1 MPPRAPVPHVFEP
14 LTREYDGYIFDC
26 DGTLADSMPL
36 HFEAWQQALVS
47 HGAPFVFDWDL
58 FVSRAGKTL
67 EVTVQELNQQFSASL
82 DAISVARLQ
91 RRIYNELMPSVG
103 PIAEVVELVHQ
114 LVNRYPLAVASGG
127 DRTTVEATL
136 ANLGI
141 LDAFNAVVTAEDVI
155 HGKPA
160 PDMFLL
166 AAERIGVPPENCVVF
181 EDSWLGIEGARRA
194 NMGVSLVRRLPQ
206 KALQAP

>member
-1 MPPRAPVPHVFEP
+1 MALRPTVPHVFEP

-36 HFEAWQQALVS
+36 HFQAWQQALVS

-67 EVTVQELNQQFSASL
+67 EVTVHELNQQFSSTL
-82 DAISVARLQ
+82 DALAVARLQ
-91 RRIYNELMPSVG
+91 RKIYAELLPSVG
-103 PIAEVVELVHQ
+103 PVAEVVELVHR
-114 LVNRYPLAVASGG
+114 LVHRYPLAVASGG
-127 DRTTVEATL
+127 DRSTVETTL

-141 LDAFNAVVTAEDVI
+141 LDAFNAVVTAEDVV

-166 AAERIGVPPENCVVF
+166 AAERIGVAPENCVVF
-181 EDSWLGIEGARRA
+181 EDSLLGIEGARAA
-194 NMGVSLVRRLPQ
+194 NMGVSLVRRVSQNASQSL
-206 KALQAP
+206 

>member
-1 MPPRAPVPHVFEP
+1 MAPRSSVPHVFEP

-36 HFEAWQQALVS
+36 HFQAWQQALVS

-67 EVTVQELNQQFSASL
+67 EVTVQELNQQFSATL

-103 PIAEVVELVHQ
+103 PISEVVELVHK

-127 DRTTVEATL
+127 DRTTVETTL

-166 AAERIGVPPENCVVF
+166 AAERIGVAPENCVVF
-181 EDSWLGIEGARRA
+181 EDSLLGIEGARRA
-194 NMGVSLVRRLPQ
+194 NMGVSFVRRVS
-206 KALQAP
+206 QAP

>member
-1 MPPRAPVPHVFEP
+1 MALRSTVPHVFEP
-14 LTREYDGYIFDC
+14 LAREYDGYIFDC

-36 HFEAWQQALVS
+36 HFQAWQQALVS

-67 EVTVQELNQQFSASL
+67 EVTVHELNQQFSSTL
-82 DAISVARLQ
+82 DAIAVARLQ
-91 RRIYNELMPSVG
+91 RRIYAELLPSVG
-103 PIAEVVELVHQ
+103 PVAEVVELVHR
-114 LVNRYPLAVASGG
+114 LVHRYPLAVASGG
-127 DRTTVEATL
+127 DRSTVETTL

-141 LDAFNAVVTAEDVI
+141 LDAFNAVVTAEDVV

-166 AAERIGVPPENCVVF
+166 AAERIGVAPENCVVF
-181 EDSWLGIEGARRA
+181 EDSLLGIEGARRA
-194 NMGVSLVRRLPQ
+194 NMGVSLVRRVSQNASQTL
-206 KALQAP
+206 